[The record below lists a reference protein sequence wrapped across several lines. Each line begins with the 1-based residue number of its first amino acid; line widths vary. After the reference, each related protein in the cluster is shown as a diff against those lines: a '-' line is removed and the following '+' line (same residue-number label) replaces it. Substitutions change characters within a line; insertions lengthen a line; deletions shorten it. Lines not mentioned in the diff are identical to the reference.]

1 MLRKSLSLMGIARK
15 NIKRNPKRSFFII
28 FIIMLLT
35 LFILVGSV
43 FSISLSNG
51 AESMSNRLG
60 ADIMIVPEGY
70 DPHLDSILLS
80 GKPSTFFLP
89 SSAWNELNEIKN
101 NNDFGIDLMTAQTF
115 LATLN
120 ASCCSY
126 PVQIVGIDYD
136 TDFLIKSWLKNAIYD
151 DLNDREIIVG
161 HHVAGFPG
169 ETLKFFGRDLKVI
182 GRLEQT
188 GMGFDNMVFMNRNTV
203 QVLSKE
209 AERITERKWFN
220 DGSLNSVIML
230 KLKPNYDSKTCA
242 LELNKKLNSKGI
254 YALFS
259 KKFINNIGHSL
270 KIVSRLISF
279 SVIFLW
285 ILSVVIIGLIFAL
298 TFSERKKEFGIL
310 RAIGA
315 DRNKIIKLCL
325 YESFMISFYGALL
338 GIFLGIFIIAAG
350 SPIMAEILKMPFLL
364 PKISVLVMLVIIAF
378 FVSILTGIIASLNFA
393 FRASKSEI
401 YEIMR
406 GA

>member
-136 TDFLIKSWLKNAIYD
+136 TDFLIKL
-151 DLNDREIIVG
+151 
-161 HHVAGFPG
+161 
-169 ETLKFFGRDLKVI
+169 
-182 GRLEQT
+182 
-188 GMGFDNMVFMNRNTV
+188 
-203 QVLSKE
+203 
-209 AERITERKWFN
+209 
-220 DGSLNSVIML
+220 
-230 KLKPNYDSKTCA
+230 
-242 LELNKKLNSKGI
+242 
-254 YALFS
+254 
-259 KKFINNIGHSL
+259 
-270 KIVSRLISF
+270 
-279 SVIFLW
+279 
-285 ILSVVIIGLIFAL
+285 
-298 TFSERKKEFGIL
+298 
-310 RAIGA
+310 
-315 DRNKIIKLCL
+315 
-325 YESFMISFYGALL
+325 
-338 GIFLGIFIIAAG
+338 
-350 SPIMAEILKMPFLL
+350 
-364 PKISVLVMLVIIAF
+364 
-378 FVSILTGIIASLNFA
+378 
-393 FRASKSEI
+393 
-401 YEIMR
+401 
-406 GA
+406 